1 MSKYSDCLTCPAS
14 PNPQFRDTE
23 DLKSNCPK
31 IGSEFPKT
39 KFCHN
44 LQDKKELQHLFC
56 PPCMTYVP
64 RDFHD
69 LIYLLRGVRSYAQCG
84 CNVLAKL

>member
-23 DLKSNCPK
+23 DLKSKCPK
-31 IGSEFPKT
+31 IDSEFPKT
-39 KFCHN
+39 KFFHDI
-44 LQDKKELQHLFC
+44 QDKQELQHLYC

-69 LIYLLRGVRSYAQCG
+69 LIYL
-84 CNVLAKL
+84 